1 MFGGHPVETAKTAAA
16 HDYLRARATAEDAGS
31 KCLPE
36 TEIAVLPDQPPTSL
50 RRHELRSPITGRVAE
65 RRVDLGALVGREG
78 QESELYVIADLS
90 EVWADL
96 AVSPAELSNIQEGQV
111 ITLFAGASGERAK
124 AKVIFV
130 SPLLDKDTRTARVVA
145 LLPNPTHQWRP
156 GSFATAEFHSRRS
169 PPASSSPSS
178 PSSGATPVRVKDVA
192 DVAIGR
198 ELRTG
203 SASVNG
209 HEAVLGTAL
218 MLVGG
223 NSWTVAAAADAK
235 IKEINKSL
243 PPGIQART
251 LLNRT
256 RLVDATIKV
265 TCLKPAPSI
274 KLFWLSH

>member
-1 MFGGHPVETAKTAAA
+1 
-16 HDYLRARATAEDAGS
+16 
-31 KCLPE
+31 
-36 TEIAVLPDQPPTSL
+36 
-50 RRHELRSPITGRVAE
+50 
-65 RRVDLGALVGREG
+65 
-78 QESELYVIADLS
+78 
-90 EVWADL
+90 
-96 AVSPAELSNIQEGQV
+96 VSPAELSNIQEGQV

-156 GSFATAEFHSRRS
+156 GSFVPAEFHSRRS
-169 PPASSSPSS
+169 RPASSSPSS
-178 PSSGATPVRVKDVA
+178 PSSGATPVRIKDVA
-192 DVAIGR
+192 DVAGR

-218 MLVGG
+218 MPVGS
-223 NSWTVAAAADAK
+223 NSRTVAAAADAK

-243 PPGIQART
+243 PPGIRART

-256 RLVDATIKV
+256 Q
-265 TCLKPAPSI
+265 
-274 KLFWLSH
+274 LSMRRSR